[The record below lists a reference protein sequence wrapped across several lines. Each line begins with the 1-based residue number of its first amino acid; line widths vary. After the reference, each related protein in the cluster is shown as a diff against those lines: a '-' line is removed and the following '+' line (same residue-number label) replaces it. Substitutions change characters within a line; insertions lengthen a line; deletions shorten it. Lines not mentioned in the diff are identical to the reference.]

1 MASCRSGRR
10 HRFDAADLFPQ
21 PSMRGGAEGSGAP
34 KGNRNALKHG
44 TFTKEA
50 LSERTELRQRIRE
63 SEDLLRTLKESDR

>member
-1 MASCRSGRR
+1 
-10 HRFDAADLFPQ
+10 
-21 PSMRGGAEGSGAP
+21 MRGGAEGSGAP

>member
-1 MASCRSGRR
+1 MRQIFSRN
-10 HRFDAADLFPQ
+10 HRCVAV
-21 PSMRGGAEGSGAP
+21 AEGLGAP
-34 KGNRNALKHG
+34 KGNRNALTHG